1 MEDLNT
7 KNEDLNVESV
17 EEENMIVGM
26 FFISSHF
33 KLNLRILIL
42 SGVRKGFISRK
53 RDSILLEHFV

>member
-26 FFISSHF
+26 FFILSI
-33 KLNLRILIL
+33 LNLI
-42 SGVRKGFISRK
+42 
-53 RDSILLEHFV
+53 